1 VDGKPSDGSDERV
14 ASVPSIQPDWAA
26 LYARHRDAMH
36 RVAAR
41 VLREVGLADQ
51 ASDVV
56 QEAMASLMASPPE
69 DVGNWEAIMV
79 TVAKRRALDL
89 LKSAAVRHAGPE
101 LSEEHDQADLG
112 DLSEDVAESVD
123 RRRATVVVWD
133 SLAVL
138 DDRHRKVA
146 WEYLA
151 LERPRTEVAAELD
164 VTPARVSQMARRVLE
179 QLRDALREVTNDD
192 G

>member
-1 VDGKPSDGSDERV
+1 
-14 ASVPSIQPDWAA
+14 
-26 LYARHRDAMH
+26 MH

-41 VLREVGLADQ
+41 VLREAGLADQ

-56 QEAMASLMASPPE
+56 QDAMESLMASPPN
-69 DVGNWEAIMV
+69 DVRSWEAIMV
-79 TVAKRRALDL
+79 TAAKRRALDL

-123 RRRATVVVWD
+123 RERAAAVVWD

-138 DDRHRKVA
+138 DDRHRRVA
-146 WEYLA
+146 WEYVA
-151 LERPRTEVAAELD
+151 RERPRAEVAAEFG
-164 VTPARVSQMARRVLE
+164 VTPGRVSQMAKRALE
-179 QLRDALREVTNDD
+179 QLRDAMREVSNDD